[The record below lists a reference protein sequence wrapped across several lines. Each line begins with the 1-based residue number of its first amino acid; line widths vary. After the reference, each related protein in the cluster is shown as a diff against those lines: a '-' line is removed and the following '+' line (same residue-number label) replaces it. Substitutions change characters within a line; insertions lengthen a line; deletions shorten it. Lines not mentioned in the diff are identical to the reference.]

1 MTEPK
6 SERIITPLPK
16 SLVDAIDDF
25 RFANRLPSRAEA
37 MRRILEAGLAA
48 LAAMAQDPNAA
59 PELRARK
66 KPGGGAAAND

>member
-16 SLVDAIDDF
+16 SLVDAIDDY
-25 RFANRLPSRAEA
+25 RFTNRLPSRAEA

-48 LAAMAQDPNAA
+48 LGAPDP
-59 PELRARK
+59 RGS
-66 KPGGGAAAND
+66 KPDSGA